1 MQNLFAIVNI
11 LIIIAGIV
19 LVLVE
24 AGDRVVVR
32 SGQGGHR
39 A

>member
-1 MQNLFAIVNI
+1 MQHVFAIVSI

-24 AGDRVVVR
+24 AGDQVVVR
-32 SGQGGHR
+32 ADR
-39 A
+39 AAIRP

>member
-1 MQNLFAIVNI
+1 MQNLSVLVNI

-24 AGDRVVVR
+24 AGDQVVVHADM
-32 SGQGGHR
+32 GGL
-39 A
+39 

>member
-1 MQNLFAIVNI
+1 MLNLFAIVNI

-24 AGDRVVVR
+24 AGDQVVVR
-32 SGQGGHR
+32 ADQGGR
-39 A
+39 

>member
-19 LVLVE
+19 LVVVE
-24 AGDRVVVR
+24 AGDQVVVHTE
-32 SGQGGHR
+32 QGWR
-39 A
+39 

>member
-11 LIIIAGIV
+11 LIIIVGIV

-24 AGDRVVVR
+24 AGDQVVVR
-32 SGQGGHR
+32 AEEGAQ
-39 A
+39 

>member
-1 MQNLFAIVNI
+1 MLNLFAIVNI

-24 AGDRVVVR
+24 AGDQVVVR
-32 SGQGGHR
+32 ADQGGLR

>member
-19 LVLVE
+19 LVVE
-24 AGDRVVVR
+24 AGDQVVVR
-32 SGQGGHR
+32 QEQG
-39 A
+39 AQ

>member
-19 LVLVE
+19 LVVVE
-24 AGDRVVVR
+24 AGGQVVVR
-32 SGQGGHR
+32 QEQG
-39 A
+39 AQ